1 MKHVS
6 AVLQLMSASIL
17 HATSAAIRSGSTRI
31 ASRTHVYPSYILS
44 RFLAFSGF
52 SDFRFL
58 F

>member
-44 RFLAFSGF
+44 RFMVFFGF
-52 SDFRFL
+52 FRF
-58 F
+58 